1 MFFNNT
7 NVENTEYYNL
17 LGIDSNASNSEI
29 KKSYKKL
36 AMKHHPDKGGDPEK
50 FKQITEA
57 FQVIG
62 DENKRKLYDSG
73 GNEAVNSGMDP
84 SNMFNMFNSNNNSSK
99 QNKGKSTQYNL
110 NIKLEDIYNGITK
123 SLQIKRLSIDKNSI
137 NKCSKCNG
145 NGLILKTVKMGFMTQ
160 QMQTTCDKC
169 CGNKFTYHKSI
180 NNEKLK
186 ICIPKGTLD
195 KKKII
200 IYEKGDD
207 IPNGIA
213 GDIHVIINEKP
224 HNYFKRKGSDLYYE
238 YNISLVEALCG
249 FELDLVHLD
258 GRKLLIKTNP
268 GDITK
273 PILNNPLKE
282 EVNTIDWNIYENK
295 TINTEPIAK
304 ADIINIEY
312 IKRAIEKGELKD
324 KNVTAFRTYRN
335 TTYFYNSSNNDLDK
349 SKVKLNGSI
358 LYVRSVNNKN
368 VQMLKCIEGEG
379 LPVYSNPILRG
390 NLFLLF
396 NIQFPDKLSND
407 LSNYLL
413 NSELALLSTTSKF
426 KNDTDNVEVHYI
438 TEKDPIKSYKEN
450 CIDDDTSEDE
460 DEQMGMGQGQAQ
472 QCAQQ

>member
-110 NIKLEDIYNGITK
+110 NIKLEDIYNGTTK
-123 SLQIKRLSIDKNSI
+123 YLQIKRLKIDKNSVT
-137 NKCSKCNG
+137 KCSECNGTGMIVKTVNMGFMHQQMQSQCNICNG
-145 NGLILKTVKMGFMTQ
+145 N
-160 QMQTTCDKC
+160 
-169 CGNKFTYHKSI
+169 KFSYKKSTI
-180 NNEKLK
+180 SEKLEV
-186 ICIPKGTLD
+186 CIPKGILD

-207 IPNGIA
+207 IPNGLA
-213 GDIHVIINEKP
+213 GDIHVIINEIP
-224 HNYFKRKGSDLYYE
+224 HKNYKRKGSDLYYKC
-238 YNISLVEALCG
+238 NISLVEALCG

-258 GRKLLIKTNP
+258 KRKLLIKTNSNE
-268 GDITK
+268 ITT
-273 PILNNPLKE
+273 PILNNPLSSNN
-282 EVNTIDWNIYENK
+282 EVSWKSYENYTIKTEAFAKAEITDVDKIKK
-295 TINTEPIAK
+295 TIEV
-304 ADIINIEY
+304 
-312 IKRAIEKGELKD
+312 GQLKD
-324 KNVTAFRTYRN
+324 NNITAFSIHN
-335 TTYFYNSSNNDLDK
+335 NITYFYNSSETEL
-349 SKVKLNGSI
+349 SKNKNKLNNSV
-358 LYVRSVNNKN
+358 LYIKTTSSNDI
-368 VQMLKCIEGEG
+368 QLLKCIEGEG
-379 LPVYSNPILRG
+379 LPVYSNPILKG
-390 NLFLLF
+390 NLFLLL
-396 NIQFPDKLSND
+396 NIQFPEKVSKD

-413 NSELALLSTTSKF
+413 NSELALLSNTSKF
-426 KNDTDNVEVHYI
+426 KNDTDNVEIHYV
-438 TEKDPIKSYKEN
+438 TEKNPIKSYEEN
-450 CIDDDTSEDE
+450 CIDEDTSEDE
-460 DEQMGMGQGQAQ
+460 DEQMGMGQAQ
-472 QCAQQ
+472 QCTHQ